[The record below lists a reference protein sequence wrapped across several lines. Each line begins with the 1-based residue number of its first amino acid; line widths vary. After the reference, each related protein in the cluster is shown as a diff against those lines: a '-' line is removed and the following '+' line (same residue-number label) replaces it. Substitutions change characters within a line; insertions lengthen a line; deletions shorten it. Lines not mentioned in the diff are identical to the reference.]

1 MAAGAR
7 LEGVTTFDA
16 LPPLRLRT
24 RSPRVYAIRRV
35 LSYLHSAAGIHELE
49 RRFSAYEPSASA
61 GVVIINDSLVIVP
74 VTKRDINGMLGPEY
88 SPLESQISF
97 PVEKRSG
104 METLEVICRAVTTA
118 SGRMVLVSS

>member
-16 LPPLRLRT
+16 LPPLRLQA

-49 RRFSAYEPSASA
+49 RRFSAYEPSASVG
-61 GVVIINDSLVIVP
+61 GVVMALFGPYNRRQATFWEVREIFGHRPSANLAVP
-74 VTKRDINGMLGPEY
+74 
-88 SPLESQISF
+88 
-97 PVEKRSG
+97 
-104 METLEVICRAVTTA
+104 A
-118 SGRMVLVSS
+118 